1 MAVPSRNLRD
11 LLVTDR
17 TKPVLLL
24 PEVKKLLTVLQVVV
38 HFEVQTFLKVDFP
51 LWVVGISS
59 LSYLHMPFDPGLE
72 GQGELYLVRSLV
84 VCCLAVEDPIS
95 IAS

>member
-1 MAVPSRNLRD
+1 M
-11 LLVTDR
+11 
-17 TKPVLLL
+17 
-24 PEVKKLLTVLQVVV
+24 LQVVV
-38 HFEVQTFLKVDFP
+38 HFEVQTLLKVGFP
-51 LWVVGISS
+51 LWVIGIGP

-72 GQGELYLVRSLV
+72 GERELHLMRSLV